1 MSKTHPYV
9 FTHRQGKHVKK
20 TSIRQLLAVGTA
32 ALALT
37 VSACSGDADAGT
49 GGSGTELSG
58 DLAGGGAS
66 SQGSAQEAWIA
77 TYTEVAPDVN
87 VTYDPIG
94 SGGGREQFLS
104 GGFAFAGSDSYLDE
118 EEAAAAEQQCGGDFI
133 QFPGYISPIAV
144 GYNLPGVSE
153 LNLSPSVIA
162 QIFDLKIT
170 QWNDPKI
177 AELNEGVELPATAIN
192 PIHRSDESGTTE
204 NFADYLHQNAPQDWP
219 YEPED
224 VWPVEGGEPAAQ
236 TQGVAQAL
244 SASEGS
250 IAYLDAS
257 QVGENGVAKVQVGDE
272 FVAYS
277 PEAAAAAVD
286 KGTKVEGQGQYSY
299 AIDLPRKTDDPSVYP
314 IVLVSYLL
322 ACTSYDD
329 PNTADLVKGYLGH
342 VISTEGQDV
351 AASEAGAAP
360 ISDSVREFAQGGL
373 DAINAG

>member
-1 MSKTHPYV
+1 MSTT
-9 FTHRQGKHVKK
+9 FSGESNVKK
-20 TSIRQLLAVGTA
+20 TSLRQLLVVGTA

-37 VSACSGDADAGT
+37 ASACSGGAGADGGDSGSG
-49 GGSGTELSG
+49 GGSGAELSG
-58 DLAGGGAS
+58 ELAGGGAS

-118 EEAAAAEQQCGGDFI
+118 EEAAAAKQKCGGDFI

-144 GYNLPGVSE
+144 GYNLPDVKE

-162 QIFDLKIT
+162 QIFDMKIT
-170 QWNDPKI
+170 KWNDPKI
-177 AELNEGVELPATAIN
+177 AELNEGVKLPATAIN

-204 NFADYLHQNAPQDWP
+204 NFADYLHQAAPKDWP
-219 YEPED
+219 HEPED

-244 SASEGS
+244 TASVGS

-257 QVGENGVAKVQVGDE
+257 QVGQNGVAKVQVGDE

-286 KGTKVEGQGQYSY
+286 KGTEVEGQSQYSY
-299 AIDLPRKTDDPSVYP
+299 AID
-314 IVLVSYLL
+314 LVSYLL

-329 PNTADLVKGYLGH
+329 PATANLVKGYLGH
-342 VISTEGQDV
+342 VISAEGQDV

-360 ISDSVREFAQGGL
+360 ISDTVREFAQGGL
-373 DAINAG
+373 DAIKGA